1 MKAQTPGQR
10 IKFIRTEGLGR
21 KLNQEE
27 FATSIFLSQS
37 QLSKLE
43 NDETEVSEQTAF
55 VIEVVHGYKMDW
67 TLKGKG
73 PKHPLEDEMKEDLV
87 NKFEVLDRFFRK
99 MEYYPKSKK
108 SFDSYFKLSDKN
120 REAVDLIIN
129 CLLGE

>member
-1 MKAQTPGQR
+1 
-10 IKFIRTEGLGR
+10 
-21 KLNQEE
+21 
-27 FATSIFLSQS
+27 
-37 QLSKLE
+37 
-43 NDETEVSEQTAF
+43 
-55 VIEVVHGYKMDW
+55 
-67 TLKGKG
+67 
-73 PKHPLEDEMKEDLV
+73 MKEDLV